1 MSREA
6 FAAETDVSRETLD
19 QLEIYEERLRKWNR
33 AINLVAKPTLDH
45 IWTRHFLDSAQLLD
59 HVPPDTKTWIDLGS
73 GAGFPGL
80 VIAILRPDISVT
92 LVESDR
98 RKSVF
103 LSETARATKCNVDVI
118 CKRAEAIDIKGDIVS
133 ARALSSLTV
142 LLDLAR
148 PLLSPQ
154 GVCLFLKGENVENEL
169 TEANHLWH
177 IDYERHNS
185 RADPRGTILSVTDFH
200 RRTGA

>member
-6 FAAETDVSRETLD
+6 FAAQTDVSRETLD
-19 QLEIYEERLRKWNR
+19 RLEIYEERLKKWNR
-33 AINLVAKPTLDH
+33 AINLVAKPTLEH

-59 HVPPDTKTWIDLGS
+59 HVPTGTKTWIDLGS

-80 VIAILRPDISVT
+80 VVAILRPNISVT

-103 LSETARATKCNVDVI
+103 LSETARATSTEISVLCE
-118 CKRAEAIDIKGDIVS
+118 RAESIDIKANIIS
-133 ARALSSLTV
+133 ARALAPLSD
-142 LLDLAR
+142 LLELAE
-148 PLLSPQ
+148 PLLSQQ
-154 GVCLFLKGENVENEL
+154 GICLLLKGENVENEL
-169 TEANHLWH
+169 TEANQLWH
-177 IDYERHNS
+177 IDHEQFDS
-185 RADPRGTILSVTDFH
+185 RADPRGTILSITDFH